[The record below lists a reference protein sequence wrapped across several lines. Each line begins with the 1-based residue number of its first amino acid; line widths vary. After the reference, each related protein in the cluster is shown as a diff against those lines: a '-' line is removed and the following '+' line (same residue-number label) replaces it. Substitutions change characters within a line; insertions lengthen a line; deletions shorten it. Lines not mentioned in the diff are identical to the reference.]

1 MKALFITSDDCT
13 PCADMKKKLASAIA
27 KGEVTEVNFEKDPDK
42 VTDLINKYEAN
53 IPGILVLTDDDQL
66 IIKS

>member
-1 MKALFITSDDCT
+1 MKAILVTADDCT
-13 PCADMKKKLASAIA
+13 PCADMKKKLAGAIA
-27 KGEVTEVNFEKDPDK
+27 KGEITEVNFDKDPEK